1 MPAPSLIFVAAAD
14 SARGARKRSVPGAAV
29 ALGDAEREVRRRPGW
44 CALAVWLTEDRR
56 TDRRVRALLR
66 AAGLPGVS
74 VGLAAGSAA
83 RKRSGALGFAAHLGE
98 VATAAEARLS
108 LRRLIRYAVPRGAR
122 KGAAR
127 AGDRAE
133 RRLRILSEITRAAN
147 SVLDPRRVM
156 EIVMGKAQALI
167 RSEAWSLL
175 LVDENEQSLS
185 FEMTRGGRATEM
197 KEHKVRIGQG
207 IAGWVVQYRKP
218 VIINEVYRDKR
229 FDPRFDLLTGF
240 QTRSI
245 LCAPLISR
253 GRIIGV
259 VELINKRRGKFE
271 REDLETL
278 KILVEPGA
286 IAIENAILYKRSTE
300 LSFTDDLTHLFNGRY
315 LGLALRREIKR
326 GRRYQT
332 PVAVIFLDLDG
343 FKKINDSHGHLAGSR
358 ALVEVGEVLRS
369 SVREIDIVCRYGG
382 DEFTIV
388 LPQTTSGG
396 AQVIAER
403 IRQNIEARVF
413 LSEMGHEVRLTA
425 SFGVSSYPENG
436 QSREE
441 LIQKADRAMYEIKER
456 EKNGVA
462 LAR

>member
-1 MPAPSLIFVAAAD
+1 
-14 SARGARKRSVPGAAV
+14 
-29 ALGDAEREVRRRPGW
+29 
-44 CALAVWLTEDRR
+44 
-56 TDRRVRALLR
+56 
-66 AAGLPGVS
+66 
-74 VGLAAGSAA
+74 
-83 RKRSGALGFAAHLGE
+83 
-98 VATAAEARLS
+98 
-108 LRRLIRYAVPRGAR
+108 
-122 KGAAR
+122 
-127 AGDRAE
+127 
-133 RRLRILSEITRAAN
+133 
-147 SVLDPRRVM
+147 M

-185 FEMTRGGRATEM
+185 FELSRGGKAADM

-229 FDPRFDLLTGF
+229 FDPRFDLMTGF

-259 VELINKRRGKFE
+259 VELINKRRGKFD

-326 GRRYQT
+326 GRRYQI

-343 FKKINDSHGHLAGSR
+343 FKKINDAHGHLAGSR

-388 LPQTTSGG
+388 LPQTTSAG
-396 AQVIAER
+396 ASIIAER
-403 IRQNIEARVF
+403 IRQNIEARTF
-413 LSEMGHEVRLTA
+413 LSQLGHEVRLTA
-425 SFGVSSYPENG
+425 SFGVSSYPEHG

-441 LIQKADRAMYEIKER
+441 LIQKADRAMYEIKEK

-462 LAR
+462 LAS

>member
-1 MPAPSLIFVAAAD
+1 MTVPSVILVDAGATSPGARRRAAPS
-14 SARGARKRSVPGAAV
+14 SA
-29 ALGDAEREVRRRPGW
+29 LDLDDAERVMRRRGGAA
-44 CALAVWLTEDRR
+44 ALAVWLPRETRPDRR
-56 TDRRVRALLR
+56 IRALVR
-66 AAGLPGVS
+66 SSAWPSVS
-74 VGLAAGSAA
+74 AGLAATPAVT
-83 RKRSGALGFAAHLGE
+83 RRSVALGFVCHLGE
-98 VATAAEARLS
+98 PVTAAEARAS
-108 LRRLIRYAVPRGAR
+108 LRRLSRLGARSPRRGA
-122 KGAAR
+122 GI
-127 AGDRAE
+127 AGERSL
-133 RRLRILSEITRAAN
+133 RRLRILSDITRAAN

-167 RSEAWSLL
+167 HSEAWSLL
-175 LVDENEQSLS
+175 LVDESEQSLS
-185 FEMTRGGRATEM
+185 FEMSRGERSSDI

-218 VIINEVYRDKR
+218 VIINDVYKDRR
-229 FDPRFDLLTGF
+229 FDPRFDMLTGF

-259 VELINKRRGKFE
+259 VELINKRRGAFT
-271 REDLETL
+271 REDLQTL
-278 KILVEPGA
+278 KVLVEPGA

-315 LGLALRREIKR
+315 LDLTLRREIKR
-326 GRRYQT
+326 GRRYQA
-332 PVAVIFLDLDG
+332 PVSVIFLDLDG

-388 LPQTTSGG
+388 LPQTDAAG
-396 AQVIAER
+396 AAVIAER
-403 IRQNIEARVF
+403 IRKNIEARTF
-413 LSEMGHEVRLTA
+413 LSDLGHEVGLTA
-425 SFGVSSYPENG
+425 SFGVSSYPEHG

-441 LIQKADRAMYEIKER
+441 LIQKADAAMYEVKGR

>member
-1 MPAPSLIFVAAAD
+1 MPVPKLILVAAGA
-14 SARGARKRSVPGAAV
+14 SPRGGKGRAAPPGALSLEKAAPLVGRRRGA
-29 ALGDAEREVRRRPGW
+29 
-44 CALAVWLTEDRR
+44 CALAVWLDAGTRSDEG
-56 TDRRVRALLR
+56 VRALVK
-66 AAGLPGVS
+66 AAGLPCISAGIPR
-74 VGLAAGSAA
+74 AAGAIRRSA
-83 RKRSGALGFAAHLGE
+83 SLGFAAHLGRD
-98 VATAAEARLS
+98 VSAAEARRILGR
-108 LRRLIRYAVPRGAR
+108 LVRAPRRAGKATPPERTARRL
-122 KGAAR
+122 K
-127 AGDRAE
+127 
-133 RRLRILSEITRAAN
+133 ILSDITSAAN

-156 EIVMGKAQALI
+156 EIVMGKAQDLI

-175 LVDENEQSLS
+175 LVDGNEQSLS
-185 FEMTRGGRATEM
+185 FEMSRGERAADM

-218 VIINEVYRDKR
+218 VIINDVYKDRR
-229 FDPRFDLLTGF
+229 FDPRFDMLTGF
-240 QTRSI
+240 KTRSI

-259 VELINKRRGKFE
+259 VELINKRKGAFS

-278 KILVEPGA
+278 KTLVEPGA

-315 LGLALRREIKR
+315 LDLALRREIKR

-332 PVAVIFLDLDG
+332 PVSVIFLDLDG

-358 ALVEVGEVLRS
+358 ALVEVGEVLKS

-388 LPQTTSGG
+388 LPQTASEG
-396 AQVIAER
+396 AEIIAER
-403 IRQNIEARVF
+403 MRKNIEERVF